1 VGKEGIGPGR
11 QSDSWNHLHAVESID
26 ISLDQAPAT
35 TSVGSVPEY
44 MREPERIQH
53 STHASTAGTIL
64 ETQMSNADMS
74 NADSY
79 KRGQVAWA
87 IWQFFLQ
94 GRQAGPKPPKVFL
107 TRIKRLLELDRGE
120 NLGEKTESPYARF
133 AFADAA
139 PEGKGTDV
147 DFRPF
152 NAFCLAVALD
162 LLDTGFKQSEI
173 VFLLR
178 HIRDDLETWFERILL
193 SPPSQHLRIR
203 PQDRPEAPTLLDAG
217 GREYADCRVFVVIN
231 KIEIK
236 EIIQVPGGK
245 KLPSGPLILEPVYC
259 RGIEALRNELHRMGA
274 DKRKAMIIE
283 ISHAAADISRILRR
297 APVMKRGRG

>member
-1 VGKEGIGPGR
+1 
-11 QSDSWNHLHAVESID
+11 
-26 ISLDQAPAT
+26 
-35 TSVGSVPEY
+35 
-44 MREPERIQH
+44 
-53 STHASTAGTIL
+53 
-64 ETQMSNADMS
+64 MSNADMS
-74 NADSY
+74 NAECY
-79 KRGQVAWA
+79 KRGQVEWA
-87 IWQFFLQ
+87 LWRFFLQ
-94 GRQAGPKPPKVFL
+94 GRQVGPEQQKVFL

-120 NLGEKTESPYARF
+120 DLGAKTETPHARF

-152 NAFCLAVALD
+152 NAFCLALALD

-193 SPPSQHLRIR
+193 SPPTGRQRIR
-203 PQDRPEAPTLLDAG
+203 PEARPEAPTLVDDH

-236 EIIQVPGGK
+236 EIFQLLGGS
-245 KLPSGPLILEPVYC
+245 KLASGPLILEPVYC
-259 RGIEALRNELHRMGA
+259 RGIEALRNELDRMGV

-283 ISHAAADISRILRR
+283 IAHVAAGISEILPR

>member
-1 VGKEGIGPGR
+1 
-11 QSDSWNHLHAVESID
+11 
-26 ISLDQAPAT
+26 
-35 TSVGSVPEY
+35 
-44 MREPERIQH
+44 MR
-53 STHASTAGTIL
+53 
-64 ETQMSNADMS
+64 MS

-79 KRGQVAWA
+79 RRGQVEWA
-87 IWQFFLQ
+87 LWQFFLQ

-120 NLGEKTESPYARF
+120 DLGAKTETPYAPF

-139 PEGKGTDV
+139 TEGKGTDV

-152 NAFCLAVALD
+152 NAFCLALALD

-178 HIRDDLETWFERILL
+178 HIRDDLEIWFERILL
-193 SPPSQHLRIR
+193 SPPSGRRKIR
-203 PQDRPEAPTLLDAG
+203 PQDRPEAPILVDDR

-236 EIIQVPGGK
+236 EIFQAPGRRK
-245 KLPSGPLILEPVYC
+245 FPSGPLILEPVYC
-259 RGIEALRNELHRMGA
+259 RGIEALCSELDRMGA

-283 ISHAAADISRILRR
+283 IAHVATDISEILPR

>member
-1 VGKEGIGPGR
+1 
-11 QSDSWNHLHAVESID
+11 
-26 ISLDQAPAT
+26 
-35 TSVGSVPEY
+35 
-44 MREPERIQH
+44 
-53 STHASTAGTIL
+53 
-64 ETQMSNADMS
+64 MSNAEC
-74 NADSY
+74 Y
-79 KRGQVAWA
+79 KRGQVEWA
-87 IWQFFLQ
+87 LWRFFLQ
-94 GRQAGPKPPKVFL
+94 GRQVGPEQQKVFL

-120 NLGEKTESPYARF
+120 DLGAKTETPHARF

-147 DFRPF
+147 GFRPF
-152 NAFCLAVALD
+152 NAFCLALALD

-178 HIRDDLETWFERILL
+178 HIRDDLETWFERILR
-193 SPPSQHLRIR
+193 SPPTGRQRIR

-236 EIIQVPGGK
+236 EIFQLLGGS
-245 KLPSGPLILEPVYC
+245 KLASGPLIMEPVYC
-259 RGIEALRNELHRMGA
+259 RGIEALRNELDRMGP

-283 ISHAAADISRILRR
+283 IAHVAAGISGILPD

>member
-1 VGKEGIGPGR
+1 M
-11 QSDSWNHLHAVESID
+11 
-26 ISLDQAPAT
+26 T
-35 TSVGSVPEY
+35 EY

-64 ETQMSNADMS
+64 ETQMSNAD
-74 NADSY
+74 SY
-79 KRGQVAWA
+79 KRGQVEWA
-87 IWQFFLQ
+87 LWQFFLQ
-94 GRQAGPKPPKVFL
+94 GRQAGSRPPKVFL

-120 NLGEKTESPYARF
+120 DLGAKTETPHARF
-133 AFADAA
+133 VFADAA

-147 DFRPF
+147 GFRPF
-152 NAFCLAVALD
+152 NAFCLALALD

-178 HIRDDLETWFERILL
+178 HIRDDLETWFERILR
-193 SPPSQHLRIR
+193 SPPTERKRIR

-236 EIIQVPGGK
+236 EIFQLLGGS
-245 KLPSGPLILEPVYC
+245 KLASGPLIMEPVYC
-259 RGIEALRNELHRMGA
+259 RGIEALRNELDRMGP

-283 ISHAAADISRILRR
+283 IAHVAAGISGILPD

>member
-1 VGKEGIGPGR
+1 
-11 QSDSWNHLHAVESID
+11 
-26 ISLDQAPAT
+26 
-35 TSVGSVPEY
+35 
-44 MREPERIQH
+44 
-53 STHASTAGTIL
+53 
-64 ETQMSNADMS
+64 MSNADMS

-79 KRGQVAWA
+79 GRGQVEWA
-87 IWQFFLQ
+87 LWRFFLQ
-94 GRQAGPKPPKVFL
+94 GRQVGPEQQKVFL

-120 NLGEKTESPYARF
+120 DLGAKTETPHARF

-152 NAFCLAVALD
+152 NAFCLALALD

-193 SPPSQHLRIR
+193 SPPSGRRRFR
-203 PQDRPEAPTLLDAG
+203 PQDRPEAPILIDDH

-236 EIIQVPGGK
+236 EIFQLLGGS
-245 KLPSGPLILEPVYC
+245 KLASGPLILEPVYC
-259 RGIEALRNELHRMGA
+259 RGIEALRNELDRMGA

-283 ISHAAADISRILRR
+283 IAHVAAGISEILPR